1 MSNVIDLGNGFAI
14 EHKKQA
20 RQEFRDG
27 QVTNLQ
33 LSCTPMHSQGKLTG
47 RFRTFLVWI
56 KGEPKPFKFAELVEV
71 NQADTLEPL
80 IQRLSRKFQKRLAK
94 VLDAGRPLPG
104 KGFRPDKNAFTIG
117 KPGKDSVI
125 PIDQLDAMAIV
136 GDKLNIW
143 KVGEDTPV
151 FDRPFTEKNVYPL
164 SLALDGRIPN
174 RQTNVQTDLINNT
187 GAESLAAGSMGPT
200 SGSEPGL
207 GRIIFERKTTTT
219 EFVLFGF
226 CAAALAFLGYQVS
239 GDADAVPSYVFF
251 ALAGAL
257 LLYAFLIQGKGLECR
272 ERGVIKEGMFGKKE
286 LRYDQLAGFKFGK
299 TAVYVN
305 NVFQGYKIDLKFRP
319 KSEFNGGSTISYKK
333 KIKEGDTVLE
343 SFCSQVSSILAQEM
357 FEELKTS
364 GKTEWTK
371 TLELRA
377 DGLVYRPTG
386 LLGGAKEP
394 IQIPYGNI
402 LKYDVNDGRF
412 LLWVNEKPKS
422 VTIGEPV
429 EQENFFP
436 GFAVFQS
443 IVPSEL

>member
-1 MSNVIDLGNGFAI
+1 MSNVIDLGDGFAI
-14 EHKKQA
+14 EHKKKA
-20 RQEFRDG
+20 RQEFRDR

-33 LSCTPMHSQGKLTG
+33 LSYIPMHSQGKLTG
-47 RFRTFLVWI
+47 RVRTFFVWI
-56 KGEPKPFKFAELVEV
+56 KGEPKPFEFAELVEV
-71 NQADTLEPL
+71 DQKDTLEPL
-80 IQRLSRKFQKRLAK
+80 IQRLSQKFQKRLAK
-94 VLDAGRPLPG
+94 VLEAGKPLPG
-104 KGFRPDKNAFTIG
+104 KGFNLDKNALTIG
-117 KPGKDSVI
+117 KPGKETVI
-125 PIDQLDAMAIV
+125 PIAQLDAMAIV
-136 GDKLNIW
+136 EDKLNIW
-143 KVGEDTPV
+143 KVGEDAPV
-151 FDRPFTEKNVYPL
+151 FKRPFSDKNVYPL

-174 RQTNVQTDLINNT
+174 RLTDVQTDMINNT
-187 GAESLAAGSMGPT
+187 GEASLVAGTMGPS
-200 SGSEPGL
+200 SGSEAGL

-219 EFVLFGF
+219 ELVLLGFV
-226 CAAALAFLGYQVS
+226 AAVIAFLGYQVS
-239 GDADAVPSYVFF
+239 GDRSAVPNYVFF

-257 LLYAFLIQGKGLECR
+257 TLYAFSLWGKGLECR
-272 ERGVIKEGMFGKKE
+272 ERGVVKTSVFGKKE

>member
-1 MSNVIDLGNGFAI
+1 
-14 EHKKQA
+14 
-20 RQEFRDG
+20 
-27 QVTNLQ
+27 
-33 LSCTPMHSQGKLTG
+33 
-47 RFRTFLVWI
+47 
-56 KGEPKPFKFAELVEV
+56 
-71 NQADTLEPL
+71 
-80 IQRLSRKFQKRLAK
+80 
-94 VLDAGRPLPG
+94 
-104 KGFRPDKNAFTIG
+104 
-117 KPGKDSVI
+117 
-125 PIDQLDAMAIV
+125 MAIV
-136 GDKLNIW
+136 EDKLNIW
-143 KVGEDTPV
+143 KVGEDAPV
-151 FDRPFTEKNVYPL
+151 FKRPFSDKNVYPL

-174 RQTNVQTDLINNT
+174 RQTDVQTDMINNT
-187 GAESLAAGSMGPT
+187 GEASLVAGTMGPS
-200 SGSEPGL
+200 SGSEAGL
-207 GRIIFERKTTTT
+207 GRIIFERKTTT
-219 EFVLFGF
+219 ELVLLGFV
-226 CAAALAFLGYQVS
+226 AAVIAFLGYQVS
-239 GDADAVPSYVFF
+239 GDRSAVPNYVFF

-257 LLYAFLIQGKGLECR
+257 TLYAFSLWGKGLECR
-272 ERGVIKEGMFGKKE
+272 ERGVVKTSVFGKKE